1 MERTKTRL
9 GILGAGAMGA
19 THAAAYATMADVEV
33 VGVFARDVEKARS
46 VAALCK
52 ASTVIDARTLIED
65 DRVDAIDICLP
76 SPIHPQFA
84 IAALDRG
91 KHVFCETPMALT
103 MDEALAMREA
113 ARKADR
119 LLQIGLLMRSIG
131 AYRHVRAAVETGDKG
146 RLLGLSTWRLGSYLR
161 SDTPDHK
168 SHYGDPMTELMTF
181 DFDVA
186 NWLMGRP
193 TQLVAGGNG
202 EIMALPRYDDGRSAT
217 IAASGLMP
225 AGAPF
230 RVGFRALFEEA
241 AFELETVFEGGRRA
255 TLSRSSMAGAAPVR
269 SHYRASIPTRSS
281 CGTSSTVCR
290 ARPIRPCSM
299 RSMPSPH
306 LPFRLRRKAR
316 WPPAHLSRSPVKACG
331 EETMPR

>member
-168 SHYGDPMTELMTF
+168 SHYGDPTTELMTF

-202 EIMALPRYDDGRSAT
+202 EITALLRYDDGRSAT

-241 AFELETVFEGGRRA
+241 AFELETVFEGGPPRNTFTIVDGRSGPRPIALPGVNPYEVELRNFVDCVQGKADPALLDAEHAIAALALSLAAQSALA
-255 TLSRSSMAGAAPVR
+255 TGAPV
-269 SHYRASIPTRSS
+269 P
-281 CGTSSTVCR
+281 
-290 ARPIRPCSM
+290 
-299 RSMPSPH
+299 
-306 LPFRLRRKAR
+306 
-316 WPPAHLSRSPVKACG
+316 LSG
-331 EETMPR
+331 

>member
-113 ARKADR
+113 AHKADR

-168 SHYGDPMTELMTF
+168 SHYGDPTTELMTF

-202 EIMALPRYDDGRSAT
+202 EITALPRYDDGRSAT

-241 AFELETVFEGGRRA
+241 AFELETVFEGGPPRNTFTIVDGRSGPRPIALPGVNPYEVELRNFVDCVQGKADPALLNAEHAIAALALSLAAQSALA
-255 TLSRSSMAGAAPVR
+255 TGAPV
-269 SHYRASIPTRSS
+269 P
-281 CGTSSTVCR
+281 
-290 ARPIRPCSM
+290 
-299 RSMPSPH
+299 
-306 LPFRLRRKAR
+306 
-316 WPPAHLSRSPVKACG
+316 LSG
-331 EETMPR
+331 

>member
-119 LLQIGLLMRSIG
+119 LLQIGLLMRSID

-146 RLLGLSTWRLGSYLR
+146 RLLVLSAWRLGSYLR

-168 SHYGDPMTELMTF
+168 SHYGDPTTELMTF

-202 EIMALPRYDDGRSAT
+202 EITALPRYDDGRSAT

-241 AFELETVFEGGRRA
+241 AFELETVFEGGPPRNTFTIVDGRSGPRPIALPGVNPYEVELRNFVDCVQGKADPALLDAEHAIAALALSLAAQSALA
-255 TLSRSSMAGAAPVR
+255 TGAPV
-269 SHYRASIPTRSS
+269 P
-281 CGTSSTVCR
+281 
-290 ARPIRPCSM
+290 
-299 RSMPSPH
+299 
-306 LPFRLRRKAR
+306 
-316 WPPAHLSRSPVKACG
+316 LSG
-331 EETMPR
+331 

>member
-119 LLQIGLLMRSIG
+119 LLQIGLLMRSID

-168 SHYGDPMTELMTF
+168 SHYGDPTTELMTF

-202 EIMALPRYDDGRSAT
+202 EITALLRYDDGRSAT

-241 AFELETVFEGGRRA
+241 AFELETVFEGGPPRNTFTIVDGRSGPRPIALPGVNPYEVELRNFVDCVQGKADPALLDAEHAIAALALSLAAQSALA
-255 TLSRSSMAGAAPVR
+255 TGAPV
-269 SHYRASIPTRSS
+269 P
-281 CGTSSTVCR
+281 
-290 ARPIRPCSM
+290 
-299 RSMPSPH
+299 
-306 LPFRLRRKAR
+306 
-316 WPPAHLSRSPVKACG
+316 LSG
-331 EETMPR
+331 

>member
-46 VAALCK
+46 IAALCK

-168 SHYGDPMTELMTF
+168 SHYGDPTTELMTF

-193 TQLVAGGNG
+193 TQLMAGGNG
-202 EIMALPRYDDGRSAT
+202 EITALPRYDDGRSAT

-241 AFELETVFEGGRRA
+241 AFELEPVFEGGPPRNTFTIVDGRSGPRPIALPGVNPYEVELRNFVDCVQGKADPALLDAEHAIAALALSLAAQSALA
-255 TLSRSSMAGAAPVR
+255 TGAPV
-269 SHYRASIPTRSS
+269 P
-281 CGTSSTVCR
+281 
-290 ARPIRPCSM
+290 
-299 RSMPSPH
+299 
-306 LPFRLRRKAR
+306 
-316 WPPAHLSRSPVKACG
+316 LSG
-331 EETMPR
+331 

>member
-19 THAAAYATMADVEV
+19 MHAAAYATMADVEV

-119 LLQIGLLMRSIG
+119 LLQIGLLMRSID

-168 SHYGDPMTELMTF
+168 SHYGDPTTELMTF

-193 TQLVAGGNG
+193 TQLMAGGNG
-202 EIMALPRYDDGRSAT
+202 EITALLRYDDGRSAT

-241 AFELETVFEGGRRA
+241 AFELETVFEGGPPRNTFTIVDGRSGPRPIALPGVNPYEVELRNFVDCVQGKADPALLDAEHAIAALALSLAAQSALA
-255 TLSRSSMAGAAPVR
+255 TGAPV
-269 SHYRASIPTRSS
+269 P
-281 CGTSSTVCR
+281 
-290 ARPIRPCSM
+290 
-299 RSMPSPH
+299 
-306 LPFRLRRKAR
+306 
-316 WPPAHLSRSPVKACG
+316 LSG
-331 EETMPR
+331 

>member
-46 VAALCK
+46 IAALCK

-113 ARKADR
+113 AHKADR
-119 LLQIGLLMRSIG
+119 LLQIGLLMRSID

-168 SHYGDPMTELMTF
+168 SHYGDPTTELMTF

-193 TQLVAGGNG
+193 TQLMAGGNG
-202 EIMALPRYDDGRSAT
+202 EITALLRYDDGRSAT

-241 AFELETVFEGGRRA
+241 AFELETVFEGGPPRNTFTIVDGRSGPRPIALPGVNPYEVELRNFVDCVQGKADPALLDAEHAIAALALSLAAQSALA
-255 TLSRSSMAGAAPVR
+255 TGAPV
-269 SHYRASIPTRSS
+269 P
-281 CGTSSTVCR
+281 
-290 ARPIRPCSM
+290 
-299 RSMPSPH
+299 
-306 LPFRLRRKAR
+306 
-316 WPPAHLSRSPVKACG
+316 LSG
-331 EETMPR
+331 

>member
-146 RLLGLSTWRLGSYLR
+146 RLLGLSAWRLGSYLR
-161 SDTPDHK
+161 SDAPDHK
-168 SHYGDPMTELMTF
+168 AHYGDPTTELMTF

-202 EIMALPRYDDGRSAT
+202 EITALPRYDDGRSAT

-241 AFELETVFEGGRRA
+241 AFELETVFEGGPPRNTFTIVDGRSGPRPIALPGVNPYEVELRNFVDCVQGKADPALLDAEHAIAALALSLAAQSALA
-255 TLSRSSMAGAAPVR
+255 TGAPV
-269 SHYRASIPTRSS
+269 P
-281 CGTSSTVCR
+281 
-290 ARPIRPCSM
+290 
-299 RSMPSPH
+299 
-306 LPFRLRRKAR
+306 
-316 WPPAHLSRSPVKACG
+316 LSG
-331 EETMPR
+331 

>member
-19 THAAAYATMADVEV
+19 MHAAAYATMADVEV

-65 DRVDAIDICLP
+65 DRIDAIDICLP

-131 AYRHVRAAVETGDKG
+131 AYRHVRAAVETGDRG
-146 RLLGLSTWRLGSYLR
+146 GCSASRPGDWVPISDPTHPITSRTTAIQRR
-161 SDTPDHK
+161 S
-168 SHYGDPMTELMTF
+168 
-181 DFDVA
+181 
-186 NWLMGRP
+186 
-193 TQLVAGGNG
+193 
-202 EIMALPRYDDGRSAT
+202 
-217 IAASGLMP
+217 
-225 AGAPF
+225 
-230 RVGFRALFEEA
+230 
-241 AFELETVFEGGRRA
+241 
-255 TLSRSSMAGAAPVR
+255 
-269 SHYRASIPTRSS
+269 
-281 CGTSSTVCR
+281 
-290 ARPIRPCSM
+290 
-299 RSMPSPH
+299 
-306 LPFRLRRKAR
+306 
-316 WPPAHLSRSPVKACG
+316 
-331 EETMPR
+331 